1 MHIAK
6 ELLCPIC
13 DGGSSEAFVKDGYDI
28 RGCAECG
35 HRFTQPSV
43 DPQQHVNA
51 AYSDDYFFSGGAGY
65 SDYLADE
72 KLLHNRGQWY
82 AKILNQQGPPGRIL
96 DVGAAAGFILKGFVD
111 SGWTGRG
118 IEPND
123 RMASVARGRLGL
135 EVLTGMLENL
145 PVDDQYDAVS
155 MIQVLPHFI
164 DPKRAMSVVANVL
177 KPGGLL
183 LIETW
188 NRSSWTAKFFG
199 KNWHEYSPPS
209 VLHWFDPAGVARLGG
224 QFGLTQIARG
234 RPSKKISAAHAK
246 SLLRH
251 KFGPSWIGRMMSG
264 AMNIC
269 PDRVNFPY
277 PAEDLFWIMLRKESS
292 PKSAPK
298 SSP

>member
-1 MHIAK
+1 
-6 ELLCPIC
+6 
-13 DGGSSEAFVKDGYDI
+13 
-28 RGCAECG
+28 
-35 HRFTQPSV
+35 
-43 DPQQHVNA
+43 VNA

-65 SDYLADE
+65 SDYLAEE
-72 KLLHNRGQWY
+72 KLLHDRGQWY
-82 AKILNQQGPPGRIL
+82 AKLLNRKGPPGRIL

-118 IEPND
+118 VEPND

-145 PVDDQYDAVS
+145 PIDDEYDAVS

-164 DPKRAMSVVANVL
+164 DPKRAMSVVSRVL

-188 NRSSWTAKFFG
+188 NRASWTARLLG
-199 KNWHEYSPPS
+199 RNWHEYSPPS

-224 QFGLTQIARG
+224 EFGLQEISQG
-234 RPSKKISAAHAK
+234 RPAKRISAAHAK

-251 KFGPSWIGRMMSG
+251 TLGRSRLG
-264 AMNIC
+264 RILSSTLKIL
-269 PDRVNFPY
+269 PDRLTFPY
-277 PAEDLFWIMLRKESS
+277 PAEDLFWILLRKDTKAASDQTGLAA
-292 PKSAPK
+292 SAA
-298 SSP
+298 SASR